1 MTEESDQRTIR
12 LAKLEALRES
22 GCDPYAIERFDRTR
36 TASQVIARYHELEE
50 AGVDLTTPQGLADY
64 YGADLPEEQRDAL
77 AGRIVAIRTMGK
89 ALFAHLQDA
98 SGRIQLYVKR
108 DAVGEAEYER
118 FRHLDIG
125 DIVGVWGHVFKT
137 RTGEVTIHVDDFR
150 ILAKCLRVLPI
161 GKEFGGE
168 TRATLADVEARYR
181 MRYVDLLCNREARD
195 ILLGRSQIVK
205 AIRGFLEDRGFIE
218 VETPVLQAIAGGA
231 AARPFVTHHNA
242 LDQDF
247 KLRISLELPLKRLI
261 VGGLE
266 KVFEIGRVFRNE
278 GISSR
283 HNPEFTLLELY
294 EAYTDLEGMMEIVE
308 QMYAAACVAVNG
320 EPHFRHR
327 YVAEG
332 EEREVVVDLGARPWR
347 RLPMLEGIR
356 QYGGIDPAELRDYE
370 SAKEVCRRVGLPT
383 EGEHTLGGIIEK
395 LHERYTQPNLL
406 QPTFVTDFPIETSPL
421 AKKRPDD
428 PTLTR
433 RFEVYFAQQE
443 LGNAFSE
450 INDPMD
456 QRARFENQLAQSALG
471 DEEAHPMDE
480 DYIRALEYG
489 MPPTGGFGGGIDRL
503 AMVLTGAPSIRE
515 VILFPLQRPS

>member
-1 MTEESDQRTIR
+1 MSEETDQRAVR
-12 LAKLEALRES
+12 LAKLEALRQS
-22 GCDPYAIERFDRTR
+22 GHDPYLIERFDRTR
-36 TASQVIARYHELEE
+36 TAAQILARYRELEE
-50 AGVDLTTPQGLADY
+50 AGVDLTTPQGLADFY
-64 YGADLPEEQRDAL
+64 STDLPEDQQDAV

-108 DAVGEAEYER
+108 DAVGEAEFDR

-137 RTGEVTIHVDDFR
+137 RTGEITIHVSDYR

-161 GKEFGGE
+161 GHEVDGE
-168 TRATLADVEARYR
+168 QHAALSDVEARYR
-181 MRYVDLLCNREARD
+181 MRYVDLVCNRKARD
-195 ILLGRSQIVK
+195 ILLKRSRIVQ
-205 AIRGFLEDRGFIE
+205 AVRRFLEERGYIE

-231 AARPFVTHHNA
+231 AARPFITHHNA
-242 LDQDF
+242 LDVDF

-261 VGGLE
+261 VGGFE

-278 GISSR
+278 GVSAR

-294 EAYTDLEGMMEIVE
+294 EAYTDLDGMMDLVE
-308 QMYAAACVAVNG
+308 EMYCSACVAVNDGPRFTYRYTVGG
-320 EPHFRHR
+320 EAR
-327 YVAEG
+327 
-332 EEREVVVDLGARPWR
+332 EEVVDLGARPWR
-347 RLPMLEGIR
+347 RLPILEGIR
-356 QYGGIDPAELRDYE
+356 QYAGIDPQELASYD
-370 SAKEVCRRVGLPT
+370 SAIAACKRLGIPT
-383 EGEHTLGGIIEK
+383 EAEHTLGGIIEK
-395 LHERYTQPNLL
+395 LHERFTQPHLI

-421 AKKRPDD
+421 AKKRSDNPA
-428 PTLTR
+428 LTR

-450 INDPMD
+450 INDPID
-456 QRARFENQLAQSALG
+456 QRARFENQLAQIAMG

-489 MPPTGGFGGGIDRL
+489 MPPTGGFGGGMDRL
-503 AMVLTGAPSIRE
+503 AMVLTGAPSIRD